1 MTNAEIA
8 AALEELAVLYQL
20 DGADRYRVLAYVNSA
35 RTIRTE
41 GSSVEE
47 MAKNGTVTDLPGV
60 GKTLEEKIL
69 ALIDTGAIPAAVK
82 LKEKLPAGLIE
93 INRIE
98 RALDREELSEL
109 DLGVV
114 AAPTVEPPAFG
125 AGQAVEQLTGSP
137 EVDLAVE
144 RARHV
149 ERQRGD
155 ERLAHLDALRSA
167 VD

>member
-69 ALIDTGAIPAAVK
+69 ALRKGIFST
-82 LKEKLPAGLIE
+82 L
-93 INRIE
+93 
-98 RALDREELSEL
+98 
-109 DLGVV
+109 
-114 AAPTVEPPAFG
+114 
-125 AGQAVEQLTGSP
+125 Q
-137 EVDLAVE
+137 
-144 RARHV
+144 
-149 ERQRGD
+149 ERQRKIKSD
-155 ERLAHLDALRSA
+155 TPAMSRERRVSGVGFITRSCGFA
-167 VD
+167 RRAWTRQYAPHASTWVTS